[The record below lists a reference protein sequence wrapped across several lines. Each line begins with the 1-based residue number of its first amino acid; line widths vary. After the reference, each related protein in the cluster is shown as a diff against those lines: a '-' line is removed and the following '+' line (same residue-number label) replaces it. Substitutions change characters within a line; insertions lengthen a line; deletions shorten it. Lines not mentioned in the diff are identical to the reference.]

1 MKRRKDSMR
10 DSQFTDEIIDEVED
24 TEPTDAS
31 TAEASTNDTGADTF
45 ASDDAGSEAT
55 STGDRISE
63 LERELT
69 LDRDKYLRLVA
80 EFDNFRKRMMKER
93 AEAETRGQG
102 ELVRQILEPLDD
114 IARFAHVDPAVTDSI
129 TLVEGVAM
137 VEKKLDKSLRA
148 AGLDV
153 VNPLDEKFD
162 PAVHEA
168 VATEAATKHE
178 QDGTVARVYQVG
190 YSFKGQLL
198 RPARVVVRQY
208 QGSN

>member
-45 ASDDAGSEAT
+45 ASDDAGSET
-55 STGDRISE
+55 PSTGDRISE

-80 EFDNFRKRMMKER
+80 EFDNFRKRMRKER